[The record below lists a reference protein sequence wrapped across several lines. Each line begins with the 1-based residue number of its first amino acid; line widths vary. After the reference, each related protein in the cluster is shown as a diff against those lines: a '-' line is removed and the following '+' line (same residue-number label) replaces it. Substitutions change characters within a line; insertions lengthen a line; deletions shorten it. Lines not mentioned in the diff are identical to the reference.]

1 MNIEAKE
8 RLEHITRKLVDAS
21 FAKACDVNSTDEEFR
36 KAVDAVVNHLEKVR
50 TRSQVLHL
58 DRQMV

>member
-21 FAKACDVNSTDEEFR
+21 FAVACDVNSTDEEFR
-36 KAVDAVVNHLEKVR
+36 KSVDAVVNHLEKVR
-50 TRSQVLHL
+50 ARSRVMHL
-58 DRQMV
+58 ERQMA